1 MPPGLR
7 QADGNPAAPP
17 YTKGPYVWDQILFW
31 KAQGGA
37 NAVNALLMGI
47 GTSASPATTSTAS
60 KFFMEFR
67 CQSTATSG
75 DNRLLYM
82 RYELNG
88 TGGGDC
94 LRAFTKLTA
103 TVGTARGAH
112 ISLDISSTGSASGLG
127 IGFDGQ
133 LLVFNGALTG
143 GTYAALSS
151 EIFSAGS
158 STDVSGVT
166 EISFFRFANAGDATG
181 RATVDTDAFL
191 LSIQGMTAGTGS
203 LIELGT
209 GMGTVTGTMK
219 IKIGSDIRFIPF
231 YSAAG

>member
-82 RYELNG
+82 RYDLNG
-88 TGGGDC
+88 TGGGEC
-94 LRAFTKLTA
+94 IRAFTKLTA
-103 TVGTARGAH
+103 AVGTARGVH
-112 ISLDISSTGSASGLG
+112 ISLDISSSGSASGLG
-127 IGFDGQ
+127 LGMDGQ

-143 GTYAALSS
+143 GTYAALNS

-166 EISFFRFANAGDATG
+166 EISLLRLSLGGDSTGAANVDDKAFFMTLTGGSIASGNIVVTETDETKFSHKIRCNFNGTTLFLMAT
-181 RATVDTDAFL
+181 AT
-191 LSIQGMTAGTGS
+191 
-203 LIELGT
+203 
-209 GMGTVTGTMK
+209 
-219 IKIGSDIRFIPF
+219 
-231 YSAAG
+231 